1 MTKTQPIPDTAI
13 DQYGK
18 GIFFLCLVFCPID
31 LFRGESADAA
41 TDEDAEAEE
50 LWCVGDVSNRG
61 AIEECVGLNCGVC
74 VVDDEDMYDGD
85 ISGEILVVDKVVVDT

>member
-1 MTKTQPIPDTAI
+1 MTKMQPIPDTAI

-18 GIFFLCLVFCPID
+18 GVFFLCLLCSGRDPP
-31 LFRGESADAA
+31 
-41 TDEDAEAEE
+41 TDEDIEAEE
-50 LWCVGDVSNRG
+50 LWSVGDVSNRR

-74 VVDDEDMYDGD
+74 VVDDEDMYEGD